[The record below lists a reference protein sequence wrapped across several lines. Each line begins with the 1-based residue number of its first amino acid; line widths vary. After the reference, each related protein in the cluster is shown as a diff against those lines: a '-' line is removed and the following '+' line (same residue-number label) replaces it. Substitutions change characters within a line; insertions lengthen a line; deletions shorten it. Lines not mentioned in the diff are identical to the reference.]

1 MPKLDLF
8 NLAGNDL
15 LIVEMTSFFTF
26 HRLSASFL
34 SCSFKVRRVMGMTVT
49 VTEFPMSGMVDSG
62 CVKKGEEP
70 TTLQRALWGFFKLVH
85 SVIIHQEYAIT
96 PVTHFAYHILELA
109 AFMSGLQS
117 GMLIAHYS
125 LKVSTSH

>member
-1 MPKLDLF
+1 
-8 NLAGNDL
+8 
-15 LIVEMTSFFTF
+15 MTSFFTF
-26 HRLSASFL
+26 LRLSASFL

-117 GMLIAHYS
+117 GMLIIH
-125 LKVSTSH
+125 